1 MGRQKLETAALLLA
15 VFIAGGLGGAALER
29 RLPDDPDGDEGRS
42 SRRSTLVTPPTEIPW
57 YYRRLDLSDE
67 QRAEIERIIEAARP
81 ESDSI
86 LSVAMPRL
94 RQITRDT
101 REAIANVLTEEQR
114 EQLNAEFRRRR
125 SEGGRNGRD
134 DAQGGRE
141 RRSGSDRGDGPDRS
155 TGRNSQNR

>member
-1 MGRQKLETAALLLA
+1 MGRQRLKTAALLLA

-29 RLPDDPDGDEGRS
+29 RLPDDPGGDERRS
-42 SRRSTLVTPPTEIPW
+42 SSRSSLVTPPTEIPR
-57 YYRRLDLSDE
+57 YYRALDLSEE
-67 QRAEIERIIEAARP
+67 QRAEIERIMEAARP

-94 RQITRDT
+94 RQITRNT
-101 REAIANVLTEEQR
+101 REAIADVLTEEQR

-125 SEGGRNGRD
+125 SEGGRDGRD
-134 DAQGGRE
+134 DAQGGRD
-141 RRSGSDRGDGPDRS
+141 RRGDGPDGS